1 MLGIELVEFRNPL
14 TPLIIESNEDV
25 MSCLKEQ

>member
-14 TPLIIESNEDV
+14 TPLIVESNWDA
-25 MSCLKEQ
+25 MSCRKQQ